1 MLVISHFGLAKR
13 LLGPMHVNMRK
24 VGVRGGREG
33 GLDLYLKGRKRVC
46 TLVQEMGEAEMWV

>member
-46 TLVQEMGEAEMWV
+46 TLVQEMGGAET